1 MMVQDNVGKQRFE
14 EKSEFKFK
22 KVNDVEEDNATSSFS
37 NIQID
42 PNSTRSLIS
51 ITQVKKLVPE
61 PEEDT
66 RLKSKGAV
74 FLHLLTKI

>member
-14 EKSEFKFK
+14 EKSELKFK
-22 KVNDVEEDNATSSFS
+22 KVNDVASSFS